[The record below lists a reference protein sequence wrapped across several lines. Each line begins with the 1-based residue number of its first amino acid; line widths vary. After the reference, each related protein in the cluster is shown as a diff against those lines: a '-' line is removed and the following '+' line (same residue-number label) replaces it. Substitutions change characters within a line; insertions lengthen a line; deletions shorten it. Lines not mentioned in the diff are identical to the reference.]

1 MDRMRG
7 SGCWWCPIDWLR
19 LLSQLMGGILF
30 LIAAA
35 LGKSLL
41 IDGQNA
47 YAHIGEFFFRTNMVI
62 FGQLLETNYYAM
74 VRT

>member
-1 MDRMRG
+1 
-7 SGCWWCPIDWLR
+7 
-19 LLSQLMGGILF
+19 MGGILF

-74 VRT
+74 VRTWAFFPLKETRNLKYLKLF

>member
-1 MDRMRG
+1 
-7 SGCWWCPIDWLR
+7 
-19 LLSQLMGGILF
+19 MGGILF